1 VTVHQ
6 CFVLHIAGDGV
17 AVWPELNISQS
28 EQGRIGEVSSWLFDH
43 MLAIVIR
50 SSCTFSEFL
59 SMPSGFDRADV
70 MGLGLHRI

>member
-17 AVWPELNISQS
+17 TVWLGLNIGQS
-28 EQGRIGEVSSWLFDH
+28 EQGRIGEVSSWPFDQ
-43 MLAIVIR
+43 MLATVIR
-50 SSCTFSEFL
+50 SSCTFLEFL
-59 SMPSGFDRADV
+59 SVPSGSDRADV